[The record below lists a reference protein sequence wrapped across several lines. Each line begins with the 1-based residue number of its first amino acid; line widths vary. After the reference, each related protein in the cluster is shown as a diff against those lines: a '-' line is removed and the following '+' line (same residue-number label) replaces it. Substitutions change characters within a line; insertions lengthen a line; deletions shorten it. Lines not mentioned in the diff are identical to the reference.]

1 MDQRRTTHPALAE
14 EESVKPFSITQALT
28 SAMGAVLFGSEE
40 ASSSR
45 VEPGAP
51 GVLSAAHVSR
61 GLKGP
66 APKRD
71 GLSHTEAAVR
81 PAALVSFKPRQ

>member
-61 GLKGP
+61 GLKG
-66 APKRD
+66 AETVTDVADLR
-71 GLSHTEAAVR
+71 GAR
-81 PAALVSFKPRQ
+81 ALIGAQALLRSR